1 MSLRGAPRARAAAAS
16 AIIAVLI
23 GGCDVI
29 AGLGQFDN
37 AVEAIDAVDSGSEIA
52 TPGEDG
58 QPAPL
63 ASSSAANLSSSTGSS
78 GGASSA
84 LATTGAADAFA
95 PDAGASEATPDAA
108 SDSADAAMVDAA
120 AVTPADA
127 GPPSDAGATWCV
139 EHASPVTFDC
149 HDFDDAASPLAG
161 FTSHFFSGNFA
172 SVTSTDYAP
181 GSAPSSLLIA
191 TPALD
196 GGSSA
201 INQFN
206 DVLLYHDKLELAFS
220 LKLVSYD
227 SNAGD
232 VSLFRV
238 SYQDN
243 GWAETLDSRGSTAT
257 LNEVWPLSNRSLRR
271 RNSPGLSRLPRVWNG
286 IRRLPSGLPMA
297 KLMQVITALT
307 ATLLLAAATRQPSSS
322 RASQATS
329 TSAITRIASLG
340 VSFCHSSQTTRLQSG
355 RPRDCLHADDP

>member
-1 MSLRGAPRARAAAAS
+1 MSLRAAPRARAAAAS

-108 SDSADAAMVDAA
+108 SDSADAAMDDAA

-243 GWAETLDSRGSTAT
+243 GWAETLDLRGSTAT
-257 LNEVWPLSNRSLRR
+257 LNEVWPLSNGGTGRAAHGVTMPPLDAWTRIDLVVDLGAHTQSLTYDGA
-271 RNSPGLSRLPRVWNG
+271 SALSGSSISNPTQSNPALFVQ
-286 IRRLPSGLPMA
+286 SGLNYLGGPAKPMS
-297 KLMQVITALT
+297 IYN
-307 ATLLLAAATRQPSSS
+307 
-322 RASQATS
+322 
-329 TSAITRIASLG
+329 
-340 VSFCHSSQTTRLQSG
+340 
-355 RPRDCLHADDP
+355 DDIVVNTPP